1 MKKLSREIVIY
12 VGLAVITCAQ
22 LHAQQKSRDSAV
34 SPGDDFYQYINNDW
48 LNGSKI
54 PDDLPLWGGFAT
66 LAVENQQKLKG
77 ILEELAAHPA
87 LPKGSAEQKV
97 GDLYASGMD
106 TAAINKLGYSPL
118 KKVLQKIDAVKDY
131 RGLLMLIAQLYKEG
145 NGQLL
150 GFSVEPDLKNSKIN
164 IVNASQAGTSLPE
177 KGYYTNTDET
187 SKLIRTKLADF
198 ITSMFV
204 LTGTP
209 KDAAQVKAKD
219 IINLETKIA
228 ASHLSNV
235 ELRDPEK
242 SYHKMSVAD
251 FEKITPHIQWSILFA
266 TMGVNPKTLNVAH
279 PLYFKTLDTL
289 LTTIP
294 ISVWKDKLK
303 YVYINTKAPVLSK
316 PFTDASFA
324 YSQVFSGQPAQQER
338 WKTMVGISDGELL
351 GQLYVRKY
359 FTVQAKAKMEIL
371 VNNLLLAFKNR
382 LEHLGWMSDTTKK
395 QALLKLSKITKKIG
409 YPDKI
414 RNYDDVLISRND
426 FFGNN
431 ESYAKHI
438 FKEALAKVNKPVDR
452 TEWGMTTPTVNA
464 YYNPA
469 NNEIV
474 FPAGILQ
481 PPFFNVNADDATN
494 YGAIGM
500 VISHE
505 ITHGFDDQGRQFDA
519 DGNLRDWWTATDAK
533 MFADRTQILVEQY
546 SKFKVL
552 GKLPVN
558 GELTL
563 GENIA
568 DQGGIAIAY
577 DAFKLTAQGKSNTA
591 VNGLTPN
598 MLFFKS
604 FATVWRSMARDNFAT
619 MLINVDT
626 HSPDKFRVNGTLSN
640 FTPFYTTYNL
650 NQLNL
655 LYRKPEERAKIW

>member
-1 MKKLSREIVIY
+1 MHVM
-12 VGLAVITCAQ
+12 LALNSCLPV
-22 LHAQQKSRDSAV
+22 KSQVNRADSTIG
-34 SPGDDFYQYINNDW
+34 PGDDFYQYINSTW
-48 LNGSKI
+48 LKENKI
-54 PDDLPLWGGFAT
+54 PNDLPIWGGFAT
-66 LAVENQQKLKG
+66 LAVENQQKLKT
-77 ILEELAAHPA
+77 ILEELAANPS
-87 LPKGSAEQKV
+87 LPKGSNAQKV

-106 TAAINKLGYSPL
+106 TATINKVGYTPL
-118 KKVLQKIDAVKDY
+118 KAVLKRIDAVKDY
-131 RGLLMLIAQLYKEG
+131 PGLLTLIAELYKEG

-164 IVNASQAGTSLPE
+164 IVNAAQAGTSLPE
-177 KGYYTNTDET
+177 KAYYTNTDAT
-187 SKLIRTKLADF
+187 SKLIRSKLADF

-204 LTGTP
+204 LTGTE
-209 KDAAQVKAKD
+209 KTLAQSKAQA
-219 IINLETKIA
+219 IISLETRIA

-251 FEKITPHIQWSILFA
+251 FENLTPHIKWSKLFVI
-266 TMGVNPKTLNVAH
+266 MGVSTDSLNVAH
-279 PLYFKTLDTL
+279 PQYFKTLDTL
-289 LTTIP
+289 LTIMP
-294 ISVWKDKLK
+294 VDVWKDKLK

-316 PFTDASFA
+316 PFTDAAFA
-324 YSQVFSGQPAQQER
+324 FNQVFSGQPAQQER

-351 GQLYVRKY
+351 GQLYVKKH
-359 FTVQAKAKMEIL
+359 FTPQAKAKMDTL
-371 VNNLLLAFKNR
+371 VDNLLLAFKNR
-382 LEHLGWMSDTTKK
+382 LEHLDWMSDSTKK

-414 RNYDDVLISRND
+414 RNYDDVVISRID
-426 FFGNN
+426 FFANN
-431 ESYAKHI
+431 ESYARHI
-438 FKEALAKVNKPVDR
+438 FNEAIAKINRPVDR

-481 PPFFNVNADDATN
+481 PPFFDVNADDATN

-519 DGNLRDWWTATDAK
+519 DGNLRDWWTADDGK
-533 MFADRTQILVEQY
+533 KFADRTKILVDQY
-546 SKFKVL
+546 GKFKVL

-558 GELTL
+558 GQLTL

-577 DAFKLTAQGKSNTA
+577 DAFKLTAQGKSNTT
-591 VNGLTPN
+591 VDGLTPD

-604 FATVWRSMARDNFAT
+604 FATVWRSMTRDNFAT

-640 FTPFYTTYNL
+640 FTPFYTTYDL
-650 NQLNL
+650 KPVNL
-655 LYRKPEERAKIW
+655 LFRKEEERAKIW

>member
-1 MKKLSREIVIY
+1 M
-12 VGLAVITCAQ
+12 LALMASAQ
-22 LHAQQKSRDSAV
+22 LHAQEKKSDSAIA
-34 SPGDDFYQYINNDW
+34 PGDDFYQYINYTW
-48 LNGSKI
+48 LKESKI
-54 PDDLPLWGGFAT
+54 PGDLPMWGGFAT
-66 LAVENQQKLKG
+66 LTVDNQKKLKD
-77 ILEELAAHPA
+77 ILEELAANPA
-87 LPKGSAEQKV
+87 LAKGSNEQKV

-106 TAAINKLGYSPL
+106 TNTINKKGYLPL
-118 KKVLQKIDAVKDY
+118 KAVLKRIDAVKDY
-131 RGLLMLIAQLYKEG
+131 RGLLNLIAQLYREG

-164 IVNASQAGTSLPE
+164 IVNAAQAGTSLPE
-177 KGYYTNTDET
+177 KAYYTNTDAT
-187 SKLIRTKLADF
+187 SKLVRSKLAEF
-198 ITSMFV
+198 MTRLFV
-204 LTGTP
+204 LTGTE
-209 KDAAQVKAKD
+209 KTLAQSKAQA
-219 IINLETKIA
+219 IISLETRIA

-251 FEKITPHIQWSILFA
+251 FEKLTPHIKWSGLFA
-266 TMGVNPKTLNVAH
+266 VIGAATDSLNVAH
-279 PLYFKTLDTL
+279 PQYFKTLDTL
-289 LTTIP
+289 LTVIP
-294 ISVWKDKLK
+294 VDVWKDKLK
-303 YVYINTKAPVLSK
+303 YVYINTKAAFLSK

-324 YSQVFSGQPAQQER
+324 FSQVFSGQPAQQER

-351 GQLYVRKY
+351 GQLYVKKY
-359 FTVQAKAKMEIL
+359 FTPQAKAKMDTL
-371 VNNLLLAFKNR
+371 VDNLLLAFKNR
-382 LEHLGWMSDTTKK
+382 LQHLEWMSDSTRM

-414 RNYDDVLISRND
+414 RNYDDVVISRTD
-426 FFGNN
+426 FFANN
-431 ESYAKHI
+431 ESYARHI
-438 FKEALAKVNKPVDR
+438 FNEAVAKINKPVDR

-481 PPFFNVNADDATN
+481 PPFFDVNADDAAN

-519 DGNLRDWWTATDAK
+519 DGNLRDWWTAADAK
-533 MFADRTQILVEQY
+533 MFADRTKILVDQY

-558 GELTL
+558 GQLTL

-577 DAFKLTAQGKSNTA
+577 DAFKLTAQGRSNMV
-591 VNGLTPN
+591 VNGLTPD

-604 FATVWRSMARDNFAT
+604 FATVWRSLARDNFAT

-640 FTPFYTTYNL
+640 FTPFYTTYGL
-650 NQLNL
+650 KPVDL
-655 LYRKPEERAKIW
+655 LFRKEEERAKIW